1 MTSNEKYILTEKGG
15 VRIFVPEYQEALPI
29 YPVKIDNNKDKHV
42 PSYTGRSFCERKTW
56 Y

>member
-1 MTSNEKYILTEKGG
+1 MTSNEKYILTEKDG

-29 YPVKIDNNKDKHV
+29 YPVKTDHNKEKHI